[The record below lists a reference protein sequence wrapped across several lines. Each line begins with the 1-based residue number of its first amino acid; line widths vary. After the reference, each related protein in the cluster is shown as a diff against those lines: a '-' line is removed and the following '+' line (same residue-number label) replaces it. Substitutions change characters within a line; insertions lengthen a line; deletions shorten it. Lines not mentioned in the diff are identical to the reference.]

1 MTALLAELQDP
12 TEDPT
17 APRRLFALPAQ
28 AAPRAPPPAMVQG
41 AELIATRAATDRGS
55 AERHS
60 VQNFFSLTYPLAR
73 PGGAGAGEEAGGQE
87 AGGQEA
93 GGQEAG
99 GQDAGE
105 EGAGQAEAEG
115 AEGVARAE
123 VHLHGA
129 LGTPAPQVTKTVL
142 TTLALISMRRFIASD
157 NYVQYL
163 LIIYITFFFRS
174 RHSIVRVQGQATEKR

>member
-1 MTALLAELQDP
+1 MALLAELQDP

-163 LIIYITFFFRS
+163 LIIYITFFFS
-174 RHSIVRVQGQATEKR
+174 AAGTA

>member
-1 MTALLAELQDP
+1 MALLAELQDP

-87 AGGQEA
+87 AGGQA
-93 GGQEAG
+93 S
-99 GQDAGE
+99 GE
-105 EGAGQAEAEG
+105 EVYLQAYRQEVQLQKAHQQ
-115 AEGVARAE
+115 AR
-123 VHLHGA
+123 
-129 LGTPAPQVTKTVL
+129 
-142 TTLALISMRRFIASD
+142 TLS
-157 NYVQYL
+157 V
-163 LIIYITFFFRS
+163 
-174 RHSIVRVQGQATEKR
+174 GPQATEEGPEGAHQRCGAAAEAVRMYAQAPP

>member
-1 MTALLAELQDP
+1 MMALLAELQDP

-93 GGQEAG
+93 GGQ
-99 GQDAGE
+99 DAGE

-142 TTLALISMRRFIASD
+142 TTLALISIRKFISSD
-157 NYVQYL
+157 DYVYSVVV
-163 LIIYITFFFRS
+163 I
-174 RHSIVRVQGQATEKR
+174 SIK